1 MLEKLVAEVKPHS
14 LRQTLV
20 WLKSFFARKLF
31 WKCRSI
37 KFISKDLK
45 KTLKCI
51 NIFASEAKKTSEEAF
66 IRYYMGIWSP
76 QNLTNIK
83 TVLYYFLHK
92 IKLRVSPV
100 SCFLLCHVYLR
111 TELYYVIF
119 FTQKKSLPV
128 NFAPKIAWIATSC
141 TIQGYFE
148 HRALSYKLVIIMIP
162 KRQPNPAKLHV
173 FSYIF
178 TPTFGYFYT
187 DVSAIDGRS
196 SLCQFFVFNH
206 WRCADARK

>member
-1 MLEKLVAEVKPHS
+1 MVS
-14 LRQTLV
+14 
-20 WLKSFFARKLF
+20 LKSCFARKLF

-45 KTLKCI
+45 KLWSASISLLRKQRRLQRRLSLDITWAFDLLK
-51 NIFASEAKKTSEEAF
+51 
-66 IRYYMGIWSP
+66 IWQISKPFYIISYTKSSWESP
-76 QNLTNIK
+76 QYH
-83 TVLYYFLHK
+83 VFYFAMY
-92 IKLRVSPV
+92 ICGQ
-100 SCFLLCHVYLR
+100 SC
-111 TELYYVIF
+111 IMSF
-119 FTQKKSLPV
+119 FYTKKCLPI

-178 TPTFGYFYT
+178 TPTSEYFYT